1 MISRFSCSTR
11 YINAHFCPISKT
23 GATQKGQIHVQLFL
37 RNHVFGVFAPFV
49 YEGLHVGR
57 KGRVEA
63 DHLLGA
69 RVDEAEG
76 LGMEGL
82 AGEELEAVLYELA
95 VFRIYG
101 SLADL
106 RAVIA

>member
-11 YINAHFCPISKT
+11 FIIAHICPISKT

-69 RVDEAEG
+69 RVDETEG

-82 AGEELEAVLYELA
+82 AGEELEAVLDELA

>member
-11 YINAHFCPISKT
+11 YIIAHKP
-23 GATQKGQIHVQLFL
+23 ALLFL

-69 RVDEAEG
+69 GVDEAEG

-82 AGEELEAVLYELA
+82 AREKLEAVLDELS
-95 VFRIYG
+95 VLRINS